1 MAASGKH
8 MKCGKTRWA
17 DDSASSCDDCF
28 PTKFRKCGG
37 RPRQLL
43 EAPELEQWLR
53 DLDCNRGIFLRY
65 ADILLRLSGG
75 DLKAMASLYNETND
89 DLDHSIW
96 NQISPDT
103 LGHKLLLRK
112 GFRSLHRAM
121 NCPPS
126 VVMRT

>member
-1 MAASGKH
+1 MTAQVLATIAFQRSFASAAVG
-8 MKCGKTRWA
+8 R
-17 DDSASSCDDCF
+17 DSF
-28 PTKFRKCGG
+28 QK
-37 RPRQLL
+37 RQSW
-43 EAPELEQWLR
+43 EQWLR
-53 DLDCNRGIFLRY
+53 GLDGRRGIFLRY

-96 NQISPDT
+96 NQISSDT

-121 NCPPS
+121 NCPS
-126 VVMRT
+126 